1 MNTSN
6 ERWLS
11 FMVMLLTIIT
21 CVLLLLCVA
30 MFLYKKYHRSKYDK
44 QKHNNLS
51 YLKAELEE
59 MGYDSVDIDSRIAYA
74 NDNYV
79 SDNAGDMDNML
90 YQLVTSQDF
99 YENQKQ
105 HYTNQDS

>member
-21 CVLLLLCVA
+21 CVLLLCVA

-59 MGYDSVDIDSRIAYA
+59 MGYDSVDIDNRIAYA

-79 SDNAGDMDNML
+79 SDNAGDMDEML